1 MTADYAADFVETLDT
16 RPMREEAGVAAG
28 LYACGPSAAVVEE
41 VARGRLAD
49 VLGLPPH
56 VSAGFVTGCQMAHV
70 AALAARHHVLE
81 GARLPRTSSALRAA
95 APVHA

>member
-16 RPMREEAGVAAG
+16 RPIRGEASVAAG
-28 LYACGPSAAVVEE
+28 LYACGPSAAVV
-41 VARGRLAD
+41 
-49 VLGLPPH
+49 
-56 VSAGFVTGCQMAHV
+56 
-70 AALAARHHVLE
+70 E